1 MNPATL
7 NAIDSRINKSKDLI
21 AEIISQPWTSR
32 KERSMF
38 IALIKDWKQ
47 FLAVDFKRFLM
58 NHAQI
63 IKIFQPGCHGDHFR

>member
-32 KERSMF
+32 RERSMSV
-38 IALIKDWKQ
+38 ALIKDWKQ
-47 FLAVDFKRFLM
+47 ILAVDFKRFVM

-63 IKIFQPGCHGDHFR
+63 IKNFSTWLSW

>member
-32 KERSMF
+32 KERSMC

-47 FLAVDFKRFLM
+47 FLAVDFKRFVM
-58 NHAQI
+58 NHAKI